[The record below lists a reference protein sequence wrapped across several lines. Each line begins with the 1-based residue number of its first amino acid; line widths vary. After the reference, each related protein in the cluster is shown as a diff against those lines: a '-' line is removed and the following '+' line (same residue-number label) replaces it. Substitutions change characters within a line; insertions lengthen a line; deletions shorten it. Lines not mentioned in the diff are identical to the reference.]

1 MFNHQTINS
10 KNRHTY
16 QKKNLIKLIY
26 KNYYKDI
33 KKYIIKNNQYTILE
47 LGSGDGN
54 IKKIIKECVTSDQ
67 FRKRNIDMVEN
78 IYKINFKND
87 SISNVVMIDV
97 FHHLKYPGL
106 ALKEINRV
114 LIKNGRVIMI
124 EPAMGLIPRIIY
136 KIFHYEP
143 NGFNLKI
150 NWNSVVKKIPSA
162 NEYFA
167 AQSIPWRV
175 FFLREVNLKRYKI
188 KLIKPY
194 SDFAFLLS
202 GGYSYNSFYPIA
214 LYPFVKLI
222 DKLLTY
228 ISIKIFSAR
237 MLIVLK
243 KNYK

>member
-1 MFNHQTINS
+1 MLNHQTINS

-16 QKKNLIKLIY
+16 QKKKLIKLIY

-67 FRKRNIDMVEN
+67 FRKRKIDRVEN

-167 AQSIPWRV
+167 AQSIPWRL

-188 KLIKPY
+188 KLIKPF

-237 MLIVLK
+237 MLIVLEK
-243 KNYK
+243 KL

>member
-1 MFNHQTINS
+1 
-10 KNRHTY
+10 
-16 QKKNLIKLIY
+16 
-26 KNYYKDI
+26 
-33 KKYIIKNNQYTILE
+33 
-47 LGSGDGN
+47 
-54 IKKIIKECVTSDQ
+54 
-67 FRKRNIDMVEN
+67 
-78 IYKINFKND
+78 
-87 SISNVVMIDV
+87 MIDV

-106 ALKEINRV
+106 VLKEINRV

-167 AQSIPWRV
+167 AQSIPWRL

-188 KLIKPY
+188 KLIKPF

-237 MLIVLK
+237 MLIVLEK
-243 KNYK
+243 KL

>member
-1 MFNHQTINS
+1 MLNHQTINS

-33 KKYIIKNNQYTILE
+33 KKYIIKNNQYIILE

-67 FRKRNIDMVEN
+67 FRKRNINRVEN

-87 SISNVVMIDV
+87 SISNIVMIDV

-167 AQSIPWRV
+167 AQSIPWRL

-188 KLIKPY
+188 KLIKPF

-202 GGYSYNSFYPIA
+202 GGYSYNSFYPIT

-237 MLIVLK
+237 MLIVLEK
-243 KNYK
+243 KL

>member
-1 MFNHQTINS
+1 MLNHQTINS

-16 QKKNLIKLIY
+16 QKKNFIKLIY

-33 KKYIIKNNQYTILE
+33 KKYIIKNNQYIILE

-67 FRKRNIDMVEN
+67 FRKRNINRVEN

-87 SISNVVMIDV
+87 SISNIVMIDV

-124 EPAMGLIPRIIY
+124 KPAMGLIPRIIY

-143 NGFNLKI
+143 NRFNLKI

-162 NEYFA
+162 NENFA
-167 AQSIPWRV
+167 AQSIPWRL

-188 KLIKPY
+188 KLIKPF

-202 GGYSYNSFYPIA
+202 GGYSYNSFYPIT

-237 MLIVLK
+237 MLIVLEK
-243 KNYK
+243 KL

>member
-1 MFNHQTINS
+1 MLNHQTINS

-67 FRKRNIDMVEN
+67 FRKRNIDRVEN

-175 FFLREVNLKRYKI
+175 FFLREVNLKRYRI
-188 KLIKPY
+188 KLIKPF

-243 KNYK
+243 KKYK